1 MACTHLYM
9 ACTHLY
15 MACTHLYMA
24 CTHLHM
30 ACTHLMCYNVNY
42 VLLIKFDSNGVVFS
56 TTSNHF
62 QNRCF
67 LLITKDCV

>member
-1 MACTHLYM
+1 
-9 ACTHLY
+9 
-15 MACTHLYMA
+15 MA